1 MNPVALRRQSPLA
14 TFQFPFRHARDRF
27 DGDRVAAFAAGERP
41 TATAAHNRA
50 IWRLTRFSTNKLV
63 LSAAVRAIERV
74 LE

>member
-1 MNPVALRRQSPLA
+1 MPETGPIC
-14 TFQFPFRHARDRF
+14 

>member
-1 MNPVALRRQSPLA
+1 MPETGSIC
-14 TFQFPFRHARDRF
+14 

-63 LSAAVRAIERV
+63 LSVAVRAIERV